1 MAEEE
6 MKKNIDD
13 GEINAEKENTYAGE
27 GNAIDAEKAGGIDSV
42 KENVDVGEVIPK
54 EKPEQDNDK
63 YEILVRN
70 LSLDIKKN
78 HILHDISLSV
88 EKGEAVGLVGQNG
101 CGKTVLMKCILGWF
115 PVFKGEIFVQGK
127 KVPSEEEFPH
137 DVGFIIETPGFIPG
151 MSGYDNLS
159 MLYSLRHKE
168 DKERINEAIEKVGL
182 KDVKNRKVRTYSLGM
197 RQRLGLAQAL
207 MEDPGIYILDEP
219 FNGIDRE
226 GAAEIRKLL
235 IDEKDKGKTILLSSH
250 NDKDISAICDRM
262 IELDAGKIIKETG
275 L

>member
-1 MAEEE
+1 MADDEI
-6 MKKNIDD
+6 KNNL
-13 GEINAEKENTYAGE
+13 GEAEAASTDSEKEN
-27 GNAIDAEKAGGIDSV
+27 AEASE
-42 KENVDVGEVIPK
+42 KENHMQQESGGNESEIEV
-54 EKPEQDNDK
+54 N
-63 YEILVRN
+63 N

-78 HILHDISLSV
+78 HILYDISLSV

-127 KVPSEEEFPH
+127 RIPSEEEFPH

-151 MSGYDNLS
+151 MSGYDNLE
-159 MLYSLRHKE
+159 MLYSLRHKG

-226 GAAEIRKLL
+226 GAAEIRQLL

-250 NDKDISAICDRM
+250 NDKDISEICDRM